1 MQNRV
6 LSAAFSILINCY
18 VSIIN
23 CAISFLLEF
32 DSMVNV
38 HRVVVSAQPQGDD
51 RCRRRGDD
59 GRDGRIVVP
68 VVVAVDADR
77 LPAPEDAR
85 TAKQDGVRD
94 RVLDGSARRYFV
106 DHGTVLLLHLD
117 RRRARLEDHPAMPR
131 RRFSRVL
138 GRETRFVSPDR
149 LILGVGGRVM
159 FRATCC
165 YSIIVSVR
173 GEITRIS
180 VSLHK

>member
-1 MQNRV
+1 
-6 LSAAFSILINCY
+6 
-18 VSIIN
+18 
-23 CAISFLLEF
+23 
-32 DSMVNV
+32 MVNV

-77 LPAPEDAR
+77 LPASEDAW

-94 RVLDGSARRYFV
+94 RVLDGSIRRYLV
-106 DHGTVLLLHLD
+106 DDDTVLLLHLD
-117 RRRARLEDHPAMPR
+117 RRRTRFEDHPAMPR
-131 RRFSRVL
+131 RRFRSRVL

-149 LILGVGGRVM
+149 LILGVGECVM

-165 YSIIVSVR
+165 YPI
-173 GEITRIS
+173 
-180 VSLHK
+180 L